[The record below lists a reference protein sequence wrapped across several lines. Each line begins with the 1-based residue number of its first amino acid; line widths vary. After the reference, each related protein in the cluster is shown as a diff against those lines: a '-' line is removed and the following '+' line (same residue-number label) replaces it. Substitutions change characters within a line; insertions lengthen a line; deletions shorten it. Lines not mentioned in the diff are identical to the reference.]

1 MLSWD
6 ESSIYHAERKV
17 TAVRFSKWH
26 IAPEKPEAQARLR
39 AAGYPYLVAA
49 VLSARGIETP
59 EQAAAFL
66 EREDKLTISP
76 FLMRDMDKAAA
87 RVQQA
92 IANGERIAVFGDYD
106 VDGITATCILVDY
119 LKNRGADVVHY
130 IPRRIEDGYGLSR
143 DAIKGLFDQGMR
155 LLVTVDCGITGVEE
169 VDYANSLGLDVV
181 ITDHHECREVL
192 PRAVAVVDPHRA
204 DCAYP
209 FKHLAGCGVALKLV
223 LALGGPDREEPLFAR
238 YCTLA
243 AIGTV
248 ADVMQMSGENRTIVS
263 RGLATL
269 EHSDFIGLH
278 ALLREAGLSGK
289 EISSVQIGFV
299 LAPRI
304 NAAGRMGA
312 ADKAAELL
320 LCTDPAAAEAMAKE
334 LCALNRERQNV
345 EQDIY
350 TQAEEMIDR
359 MPERQR
365 SALVLES
372 SRWHQGVVGIVASR
386 LSEKYSRPSF
396 MIHLNGS
403 TGKGSC
409 RSWGGFNLFA
419 ALENCKDLLLG
430 FGGHELA
437 AGFTIDRSNI
447 PAFRDRMNE
456 YARSYCGGQQPE
468 SALEIDVAI
477 AHPAAVTLEELEA
490 LSVLEPYGS
499 GNARPLFCLL
509 GATLLR
515 TQNVGQNRHLK
526 LRLGKG
532 CAQFDG
538 IFFSTVAEQCGCTV
552 GDRVD
557 AAFYLQINE
566 FRGSR
571 TVQLQM
577 VDIRPSLYASGREQ
591 EALDLVERCRAGES
605 LPARDAR
612 RALPGREQF
621 AAAWRCL
628 ERVLPPEGRT
638 VAYLPALRALA
649 SEIGGAEPFL
659 RSALCLEVFRDR
671 GLLTM
676 EREGDAVTLVL
687 QRDRRASLD
696 DAPLVAAL
704 KQSMERG
711 GGTL

>member
-1 MLSWD
+1 MKFQKWR
-6 ESSIYHAERKV
+6 IAEP
-17 TAVRFSKWH
+17 H
-26 IAPEKPEAQARLR
+26 PEAAARLT
-39 AAGYPYLVAA
+39 AAGYPCLVSA
-49 VLSARGIETP
+49 VLASRGIATAE
-59 EQAAAFL
+59 EAAAFL
-66 EREDKLTISP
+66 EHEQRLTYSP
-76 FLMRDMDKAAA
+76 FLMADMDKAVE
-87 RVQQA
+87 RVQRA
-92 IANGERIAVFGDYD
+92 LADHERIAVFGDYD

-119 LKNRGADVVHY
+119 LQSRGADVLHY
-130 IPRRIEDGYGLSR
+130 IPRRIEDGYGLSV
-143 DAIKGLFDQGMR
+143 DAIEGLYRKGTR
-155 LLVTVDCGITGVEE
+155 LLITVDCGITGVEE
-169 VDYANSLGLDVV
+169 VDFANSLGMDVV
-181 ITDHHECREVL
+181 VTDHHECKETL
-192 PRAVAVVDPHRA
+192 PRAVAVVDPHRP
-204 DCAYP
+204 DCGYP
-209 FKHLAGCGVALKLV
+209 FKHLAGCGVALKLA
-223 LALGGPDREEPLFAR
+223 LALGGPDREEALFSR

-263 RGLATL
+263 RGLAAI

-278 ALLREAGLSGK
+278 ALLKEAGLAGR
-289 EISSVQIGFV
+289 EITSVQIGFV

-320 LCTDPAAAEAMAKE
+320 LCTDPAEAERMARE

-345 EQDIY
+345 EQTIY
-350 TQAEEMIDR
+350 SQAEEMIDR

-396 MIHLNGS
+396 MIHLNGD

-437 AGFTIDRSNI
+437 AGFTIEEANI
-447 PAFRDRMNE
+447 PAFRERMND
-456 YARSYCGGQQPE
+456 YARSFQGGAAPV
-468 SALEIDVAI
+468 SVLDVDVAI
-477 AHPAAVTLEELEA
+477 THPSAVTLEELEA
-490 LSVLEPYGS
+490 LSALEPYGS
-499 GNARPLFCLL
+499 GNARPVFCLL

-532 CAQFDG
+532 SAQFDG
-538 IFFSTVAEQCGCTV
+538 IFFSTVAEDCGCRP

-557 AAFYLQINE
+557 AAFYLQVNE

-577 VDIRPSLYASGREQ
+577 VDLRPSLRPSGREQ
-591 EALDLVERCRAGES
+591 ESLALAEQCAARQPIS
-605 LPARDAR
+605 ARDAR
-612 RALPGREQF
+612 RLLPTREQF
-621 AAAWRCL
+621 AAAWRFL
-628 ERVLPPEGRT
+628 ERTVPEDGLT
-638 VAYLPALRALA
+638 TGYLPLLRTLA
-649 SEIGGAEPFL
+649 AELGKAEPFP
-659 RSALCLEVFRDR
+659 RAALCLAVFAER
-671 GLLTM
+671 GLLTL
-676 EREGDAVTLVL
+676 ERQGDDVTLHLHRGRKVVL
-687 QRDRRASLD
+687 G
-696 DAPLVAAL
+696 
-704 KQSMERG
+704 QSPHLLWLHENIEKG
-711 GGTL
+711 GVGQ

>member
-1 MLSWD
+1 M
-6 ESSIYHAERKV
+6 K
-17 TAVRFSKWH
+17 FQKWH
-26 IAPEKPEAQARLR
+26 IADPHPEAAARLT
-39 AAGYPYLVAA
+39 AAGYPCLVSA
-49 VLSARGIETP
+49 VLASRGIGTAE
-59 EQAAAFL
+59 EAAAFL
-66 EREDKLTISP
+66 EHEQRLTYSP
-76 FLMRDMDKAAA
+76 FLMADMDKAVA

-92 IANGERIAVFGDYD
+92 LADHEKIAVFGDYD

-119 LKNRGADVVHY
+119 LQGRGADVLHY
-130 IPRRIEDGYGLSR
+130 IPRRIEDGYGLSC
-143 DAIKGLFDQGMR
+143 DAIEGLYRKGAR
-155 LLVTVDCGITGVEE
+155 LLITVDCGITGVEE
-169 VDYANSLGLDVV
+169 VDFANSLGMDVV
-181 ITDHHECREVL
+181 ITDHHECKETL
-192 PRAVAVVDPHRA
+192 PRAAAVVDPHRP
-204 DCAYP
+204 DCPYP
-209 FKHLAGCGVALKLV
+209 FKHLAGCGVALKLA
-223 LALGGPDREEPLFAR
+223 LALGGPDREEALFSR

-263 RGLATL
+263 RGLAAI

-278 ALLREAGLSGK
+278 ALLKEAGLAGR
-289 EISSVQIGFV
+289 EITSVQIGFV

-320 LCTDPAAAEAMAKE
+320 LCTDPAEAERMARD

-345 EQDIY
+345 EQTIY
-350 TQAEEMIDR
+350 SQAEEMIARLPDR
-359 MPERQR
+359 DR

-396 MIHLNGS
+396 MIHLNGA

-419 ALENCKDLLLG
+419 ALESCKDLLLG

-437 AGFTIDRSNI
+437 AGFTIEEGNI
-447 PAFRDRMNE
+447 PAFRERMND
-456 YARSYCGGQQPE
+456 YARSFRGGEAPV
-468 SALEIDVAI
+468 SVLDVDVAI
-477 AHPAAVTLEELEA
+477 THPSAVTLEELEA
-490 LSVLEPYGS
+490 LSALEPYGS
-499 GNARPLFCLL
+499 GNARPVFCLL

-532 CAQFDG
+532 SAQFDG
-538 IFFSTVAEQCGCTV
+538 IFFSTVAEDCGCRA

-577 VDIRPSLYASGREQ
+577 VDLRPSLWASGREQ
-591 EALDLVERCRAGES
+591 EALALAERCTAHQPIS
-605 LPARDAR
+605 ARDAR
-612 RALPGREQF
+612 RLLPTRDQF
-621 AAAWRCL
+621 AAAWRFL
-628 ERVLPPEGRT
+628 ERTVPEGGLTTGSLPLLRT
-638 VAYLPALRALA
+638 LA
-649 SEIGGAEPFL
+649 AELGKAEPFP
-659 RSALCLEVFRDR
+659 RAALCLAVFAER
-671 GLLTM
+671 GLLTL
-676 EREGDAVTLVL
+676 ERQEDDVTLRLHRGQKVVL
-687 QRDRRASLD
+687 G
-696 DAPLVAAL
+696 
-704 KQSMERG
+704 QSPHLLWLHENIGKG
-711 GGTL
+711 GVGQ